1 MTIYKRALFCYN
13 RLGKQPEGGSRI
25 IMAKHTIMQKK
36 GNSNICLAFLIF
48 THLVIFGCASME
60 AFTPSLVE
68 IVGGQEAIDKFQ
80 YFLSTNISLTR
91 INTANDKDT
100 AVSRTGVVS
109 VRSKIIKSRIN
120 INKGTK
126 GALMNYYTDMDNR
139 LVLEVCFESD
149 DTNRLFFAQYKPG
162 QNNNFYILYDDA
174 EQKLIQYGGEYYV
187 LEYSGE
193 EPPYLQ
199 LKIAAK
205 DIESTKSR
213 TVRGRKAK

>member
-1 MTIYKRALFCYN
+1 MTERD
-13 RLGKQPEGGSRI
+13 I
-25 IMAKHTIMQKK
+25 IQKK
-36 GNSNICLAFLIF
+36 RKIHIFLKFIIL
-48 THLVIFGCASME
+48 TNLVILGCASTE
-60 AFTPSLVE
+60 ALTPSLIG
-68 IVGGQEAIDKFQ
+68 IVGGQEAIDTFQ

-126 GALMNYYTDMDNR
+126 GALVNYYTDLDNR
-139 LVLEVCFESD
+139 FVLEVCFEPD
-149 DTNRLFFAQYKPG
+149 DANRLFFAQYKPG

-174 EQKLIQYGGEYYV
+174 EQKLIQYGGEFYI

-199 LKIAAK
+199 FKISAK
-205 DIESTKSR
+205 DIERTKSR